1 MRGDMRRLIAEIPG
15 DSSMVCGKLLRI
27 LSQQPHLKT
36 ISAFAALPGEVDLSE
51 LIRMSP
57 ERCWVFPRVCGED
70 LIFHV
75 VGNPGSDL
83 VKGNMGIAEPKES
96 LESVSITEI
105 DAFLCPGLA
114 FDRSGGRL
122 GRGRGFYDRVL
133 SRSRKDALKI
143 GVCFP
148 HQMVLDALMEPHDV
162 RMDIV
167 TA

>member
-1 MRGDMRRLIAEIPG
+1 MRGDMRHLIAEIPG
-15 DSSMVCGKLLRI
+15 DSSKVCGKLLRI
-27 LSQQPHLKT
+27 LSQQPHLNI

-51 LIRMSP
+51 LIRISP
-57 ERCWVFPRVCGED
+57 ERCWVFPRVSGED
-70 LIFHV
+70 LVFHV
-75 VGNPGSDL
+75 VANPDSDL

-96 LESVSITEI
+96 LESIPVAEI

-133 SRSRKDALKI
+133 ARARPGALKV

-148 HQMVLDALMEPHDV
+148 HQLVLDALMEPHDV